1 MNTYEVETLLK
12 RLGLPYYCAVWR
24 VAWMTGIPAWKI
36 RHAMD
41 SGSLRR
47 SGDGTIARVD
57 LAEWIKAQP
66 MSLKRL
72 VNAVTKI
79 ANWPELQQEAD
90 STAESDIDAGSDGNR
105 AVMTSD
111 VPQFGLTAEAVD
123 AAITITITVNR

>member
-47 SGDGTIARVD
+47 AGDGTIARVD
-57 LAEWIKAQP
+57 LAGWIKAQP
-66 MSLKRL
+66 LSMKRL
-72 VNAVTKI
+72 VHAVTKI
-79 ANWPELQQEAD
+79 ANWPELQQETAPD
-90 STAESDIDAGSDGNR
+90 AESDTDTGSAGKP
-105 AVMTSD
+105 AVMTPD
-111 VPQFGLTAEAVD
+111 VPQFGLTAAALD
-123 AAITITITVNR
+123 AGTVITVSR